1 MYTPKNLTME
11 DTAQIHAFMKAF
23 SFAVLV
29 SNTNNTTDDKNE
41 IKSHQHHEVNNLN
54 GTHLPFLLNEQE
66 GVLYS
71 HMARANP
78 HWKSLEGAEVLI
90 IFSGPHAYISPTW
103 YAKSPAVPTW
113 NYAAVHAY
121 GKVSLLN
128 DDDTLNVIDD
138 TLKTYEP
145 SLLETNEEG
154 IKEPV
159 TDEFKHK
166 LLSAI
171 VGFKVEITKLEGKLK
186 LGQHRPKADQ
196 EGVFK
201 ALSESPRL
209 DDQALAQYMNKMD
222 IGCGS

>member
-1 MYTPKNLTME
+1 MYTPKNLAME
-11 DTAQIHAFMKAF
+11 DTAQIHAFIKAH
-23 SFAVLV
+23 SFGVLIFD
-29 SNTNNTTDDKNE
+29 TAAKNNEKA
-41 IKSHQHHEVNNLN
+41 HETNLN
-54 GTHLPFLLNEQE
+54 GTHLPFLLDEKQNL
-66 GVLYS
+66 LYS

-78 HWKSLEGAEVLI
+78 HWKSLEGTEVLI

-103 YAKSPAVPTW
+103 YAHSPAVPTW

-128 DDDTLNVIDD
+128 DDDTLSVIDD
-138 TLKTYEP
+138 KLKTYKP
-145 SLLETNEEG
+145 SLLKTNEEG

-171 VGFKVEITKLEGKLK
+171 VGFKIEITKLEGKLK

-196 EGVFK
+196 EGVYK

-209 DDQALAQYMNKMD
+209 DDQALALYMEKMA
-222 IGCGS
+222 IGCG

>member
-11 DTAQIHAFMKAF
+11 DTTQIHAFMKAF

-29 SNTNNTTDDKNE
+29 SSTNNTTDDKDE
-41 IKSHQHHEVNNLN
+41 IKNHQDHEINNLN
-54 GTHLPFLLNEQE
+54 GTHLPFILNEQE

-71 HMARANP
+71 HMAKANP
-78 HWKSLEGAEVLI
+78 HWKSLEDTEVLI

-128 DDDTLNVIDD
+128 DDDTLSVIDD
-138 TLKTYEP
+138 TLNTYEP
-145 SLLETNEEG
+145 ELLESQDL
-154 IKEPV
+154 V
-159 TDEFKHK
+159 TPEFKHK

-209 DDQALAQYMNKMD
+209 DDQALAEYMKKMG

>member
-11 DTAQIHAFMKAF
+11 DTGQIYAFMKAF
-23 SFAVLV
+23 SFAILV
-29 SNTNNTTDDKNE
+29 SNTNLTKENKDKKDSKQSQEAN
-41 IKSHQHHEVNNLN
+41 SLN

-71 HMARANP
+71 HMAKANP
-78 HWKSLEGAEVLI
+78 HWQSLEGTEVLI

-128 DDDTLNVIDD
+128 DDDTLRVIDD

-145 SLLETNEEG
+145 SLLKTNEEG
-154 IKEPV
+154 VKEPV

-171 VGFKVEITKLEGKLK
+171 VGFKIEITKLEGKLK

-196 EGVFK
+196 EGVYK
-201 ALSESPRL
+201 ALSKSPRL
-209 DDQALAQYMNKMD
+209 DDQALALYMEKMD
-222 IGCGS
+222 IGTG